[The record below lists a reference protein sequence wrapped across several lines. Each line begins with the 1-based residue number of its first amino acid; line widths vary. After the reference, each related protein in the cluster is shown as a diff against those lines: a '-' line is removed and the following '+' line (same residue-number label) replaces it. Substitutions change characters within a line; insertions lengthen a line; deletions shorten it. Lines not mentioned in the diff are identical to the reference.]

1 MYKITGGIVQSVREN
16 GANRLHVCINRRL
29 ADDITSIRDEN
40 AARHFHRK
48 EGGGAPPSS
57 VETFVGV

>member
-1 MYKITGGIVQSVREN
+1 MYKITGGIVQSVREK

-48 EGGGAPPSS
+48 EGGGAPP
-57 VETFVGV
+57 